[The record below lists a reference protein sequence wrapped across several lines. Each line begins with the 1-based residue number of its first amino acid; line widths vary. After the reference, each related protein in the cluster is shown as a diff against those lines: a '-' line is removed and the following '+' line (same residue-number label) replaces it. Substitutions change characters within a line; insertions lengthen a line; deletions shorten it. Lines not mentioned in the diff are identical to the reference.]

1 MLASCVLRLRT
12 EAGQPPV
19 TVYFRRHYQQAC
31 ITDNDDAASIEVTYI
46 TYANGTTSCEGSN
59 SFGGNGTSM
68 KILAYLYKSAVTGA
82 ICLSFCAC
90 TVVEPGEVAVKVSM
104 GRMSQ
109 NLLVPGMQFYTP
121 GVDSVYRYSIKQETV
136 SGKAIPLTADQQ
148 PITVEYKVL
157 YNIPEGQVLTLY
169 EKYSGDPY
177 MKLVEPQIQEAFR
190 QVVSQYK
197 ADQAT
202 KQVNVIKNQVLS
214 MVKENVKG
222 LVNVVDIPI
231 THVDLPEV
239 LQQAIAQKQVM
250 EQQALQ
256 KQYELDK
263 AKKEAEITIANAE
276 AQARSIQLQSEA
288 LQKSPALIEYEKVK
302 KWDGKLPETLISG
315 GNNGTLFQLK

>member
-1 MLASCVLRLRT
+1 M
-12 EAGQPPV
+12 
-19 TVYFRRHYQQAC
+19 
-31 ITDNDDAASIEVTYI
+31 
-46 TYANGTTSCEGSN
+46 SN
-59 SFGGNGTSM
+59 SAHKMQTFIM
-68 KILAYLYKSAVTGA
+68 ASAA
-82 ICLSFCAC
+82 CLLLSSCA
-90 TVVEPGEVAVKVSM
+90 VVEPGEVAVKVSM
-104 GRMSQ
+104 GRLDK
-109 NLLVPGMQFYTP
+109 NLLTP
-121 GVDSVYRYSIKQETV
+121 GVQIYAPGVDNIVRYSIKQETV
-136 SGKAIPLTADQQ
+136 AGKAVPLTSDQQ

-157 YNIPEGQVLTLY
+157 YSIPEGQVLTLY
-169 EKYSGDPY
+169 EKYSGDPFA
-177 MKLVEPQIQEAFR
+177 KLVEPQIQEAFR

-202 KQVNVIKNQVLS
+202 KSVNTIKNQVLS

-222 LVNVVDIPI
+222 LVNVVDVPI

-302 KWDGKLPETLISG
+302 KWDGKLPETVISG
-315 GNNGTLFQLK
+315 SAGSTLFQLK

>member
-1 MLASCVLRLRT
+1 MICRNKQWRVIVISTACCVLS
-12 EAGQPPV
+12 G
-19 TVYFRRHYQQAC
+19 
-31 ITDNDDAASIEVTYI
+31 
-46 TYANGTTSCEGSN
+46 
-59 SFGGNGTSM
+59 
-68 KILAYLYKSAVTGA
+68 
-82 ICLSFCAC
+82 CA
-90 TVVEPGEVAVKVSM
+90 VVEPGEVAVKVSM
-104 GRMSQ
+104 GKLDK
-109 NLLVPGMQFYTP
+109 NLLLPGMQIYTP
-121 GVDSVYRYSIKQETV
+121 GIDNVYRYSIKQETV
-136 SGKAIPLTADQQ
+136 AGKAIPLTADQQ

-177 MKLVEPQIQEAFR
+177 LKLVEPQIQEAFR

-202 KQVNVIKNQVLS
+202 RQVNTIKNQVLS

-231 THVDLPEV
+231 THVDLPEI

-263 AKKEAEITIANAE
+263 AKKEAEITIANAQ
-276 AQARSIQLQSEA
+276 AQAKSIQLQSEA

-302 KWDGKLPETLISG
+302 KWDGKLPATVISG
-315 GNNGTLFQLK
+315 SGNNGTLFQLK